1 MNNLTKVAVISD
13 VHGNL
18 LALESV
24 LEDIYKNNIRTIINL
39 GDNIY
44 GPLWPEETSLLLRK
58 HDIIHVLGN
67 EDEILFNQFPK
78 NPTCQFVLNQI
89 SIETLTW
96 IKSIPMIYRKENSF
110 VAFHGTAASNHDYLI
125 EKVTGIKENEILI
138 KSDEEL
144 KAELESIPENLIL
157 CGHSH
162 APNIIRLANGKQIAN
177 PGSVGLPA
185 YDDDTPS
192 YHRIQNYSPYARYMI
207 LETNGTDFNYE
218 LRILNYDYDTA
229 ANLAKKNKRNDW
241 AHWLLTGRA
250 RVMVQG
256 AY

>member
-24 LEDIYKNNIRTIINL
+24 LEDIYKKNIQAIINL

-44 GPLWPEETSLLLRK
+44 GPLWPEETALLLRK
-58 HDIIHVLGN
+58 HNIIHVLGN
-67 EDEILFNQFPK
+67 EDETLFNQSPK
-78 NPTCQFVLNQI
+78 NPTCEFVLDQI
-89 SIETLTW
+89 SNETLTW
-96 IKSIPMIYRKENSF
+96 IKSIPMVYRMGNNLI
-110 VAFHGTAASNHDYLI
+110 AFHGTAGSNQEYLV
-125 EKVTGIKENEILI
+125 EKVTGVTGNEIMI
-138 KSDEEL
+138 KPDEEL
-144 KAELESIPENLIL
+144 RAELESIPENLIL

-162 APNIIRLANGKQIAN
+162 APNIIRLANGKLIVN

-218 LRILNYDYDTA
+218 LRILNYDYETA

-241 AHWLLTGRA
+241 AYWLLTGRT